1 MALAV
6 KVVSDKI
13 DTVQAENSKRF
24 DASEKKLDSVQAENS
39 KRFDSVQAE
48 NSKRFDSVQA
58 ENSKRFDASEKKL
71 DLLLSTVAPKMAAME
86 TNLQWMRG
94 DFGMANREHG
104 PANQATKPPTD
115 EPLQDEEFL
124 SSPRNT

>member
-24 DASEKKLDSVQAENS
+24 DASEKKL
-39 KRFDSVQAE
+39 
-48 NSKRFDSVQA
+48 DSVQA

>member
-6 KVVSDKI
+6 KVVSDKIDTVRDKI

-24 DASEKKLDSVQAENS
+24 DASEKKL
-39 KRFDSVQAE
+39 DSVQAE